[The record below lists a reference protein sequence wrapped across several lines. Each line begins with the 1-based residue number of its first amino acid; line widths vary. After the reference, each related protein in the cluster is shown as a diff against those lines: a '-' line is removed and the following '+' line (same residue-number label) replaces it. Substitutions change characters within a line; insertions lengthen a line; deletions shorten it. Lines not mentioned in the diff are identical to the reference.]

1 MRQACDSDRPQM
13 EEIFWAT
20 SARQSFST
28 PQERSQFLER
38 YLGPYALDWSWVAEE
53 QGKVLGY
60 LVASRNTLKTA
71 PYWGAHLEL
80 FADLLQRYPA
90 HLHINLSSE
99 ARGKGIGAGLVEQ
112 LLARLR
118 QQEVAGVHII
128 TTATARNTSF
138 YTKCGFSHRVERLLG
153 ETPLVLMGRSLRPQ
167 RV

>member
-1 MRQACDSDRPQM
+1 MRQARDADRSQM

-20 SARQSFST
+20 SARQNFAT
-28 PQERSQFLER
+28 PLERAQFLER
-38 YLGPYALDWSWVAEE
+38 YLRSYELEWSWVAEE

-60 LVASRNTLKTA
+60 LVASTSTLKSA

-80 FADLLQRYPA
+80 FADLLERYPA

-99 ARGKGIGAGLVEQ
+99 ARGKGIGQGLVEQ
-112 LLARLR
+112 LLGQLR
-118 QQEVAGVHII
+118 QREVAGVHII
-128 TTATARNTSF
+128 TAATARNTSF

-153 ETPLVLMGRSLRPQ
+153 ETPLVLMGRSLRSQ